1 MRLTVIDSAIAGL
14 GGCSYAKGASG
25 NVATEDL
32 LYILDGMGIEMGVDR
47 QNLLEASAH
56 ISVDLNRDSASRAG
70 ALTKK

>member
-1 MRLTVIDSAIAGL
+1 MRLMVIDSAIAGL
-14 GGCSYAKGASG
+14 GGFPNAKGASG

-32 LYILDGMGIEMGVDR
+32 LYILDGMGTEMGVDR
-47 QNLLEASAH
+47 QNLLEASAY